1 MARACPRPSH
11 QPLCCYHGCL
21 LSPRHTGSSSV
32 SYSLLWEEVYASP
45 LLHEQLEEMAEQAE
59 QWWERNE
66 YSFSLLRS
74 RRKQQGWG
82 TPCSSRVG
90 GNGASEDCLYPFR
103 PLTIFQ
109 STQVFAKWPDPRH
122 LWYLSVS
129 WTQPQQLVNTYV
141 WWWEMCV

>member
-1 MARACPRPSH
+1 
-11 QPLCCYHGCL
+11 
-21 LSPRHTGSSSV
+21 
-32 SYSLLWEEVYASP
+32 
-45 LLHEQLEEMAEQAE
+45 MAEQAE

-74 RRKQQGWG
+74 LRKQQGWG

-122 LWYLSVS
+122 LWYLCELDAATAAGEHVCVVVGGVCVTALS
-129 WTQPQQLVNTYV
+129 WG
-141 WWWEMCV
+141 